1 MLNILRQLM
10 GWMIIIMM
18 SFGASASTRLETE
31 LRRVV
36 PVDTDIVILE
46 EAQGQFPALMQSA
59 VRAEPLGAILLLTD
73 TQSQQQWLDQSHA
86 IRIHLADH
94 GWLTMTLPLPITP
107 VKTDLHSDEVYDELL
122 NQHQQQVISR
132 IQTGLQQL
140 DEERILI
147 LAMGRS
153 AEWAARVLQD
163 NDPSIRLIIINPRPA
178 DDQHPMRLLEHLT
191 ALEVTIID
199 LYREPYSAGKQAI
212 PDARLRRN
220 AMTQAGHANYHQ
232 QLIKDAIWGNETDWL
247 KRQLRGVINTYI
259 ILADQ
264 KRAQQAPEALEVDER
279 PPGVRR

>member
-1 MLNILRQLM
+1 MLNTLKQLTA
-10 GWMIIIMM
+10 WLIIFIV
-18 SFGASASTRLETE
+18 SLSASASTNLESE
-31 LRRVV
+31 LRRAV
-36 PVDTDIVILE
+36 PIDTNIFILE
-46 EAQGQFPALMQSA
+46 ESQGQFAALVQPA

-140 DEERILI
+140 EEERILI

-153 AEWAARVLQD
+153 AEWAARVMQD
-163 NDPSIRLIIINPRPA
+163 SDPSIRLIIVNPRPA
-178 DDQHPMRLLEHLT
+178 DDQQPMRLLEYLT

-199 LYREPYSAGKQAI
+199 LYREPYSAGKKAI
-212 PDARLRRN
+212 PNARIRRN
-220 AMTQAGHANYHQ
+220 AMIQAGHSDYHQ
-232 QLIKDAIWGNETDWL
+232 QVIKDAIWGTETDWL
-247 KRQLRGVINTYI
+247 KRQLRGAINTYI
-259 ILADQ
+259 INADHQ
-264 KRAQQAPEALEVDER
+264 RELEAPETLEVDQR
-279 PPGVRR
+279 PPGIRR